1 MHPIHKYVSIALL
14 TLILTVLMSASAQ
27 AHLMGAQH
35 GTLNF
40 VDDGAFMV
48 LSLPISA
55 FDGIDDDDNGK
66 ISMIEFNNHRAAIVE
81 SVTQNIRLSDK
92 QRNLSLEGIIL
103 SPVVPHDA
111 SDKSISQ
118 LTVMGR
124 FVLVDSNSTLRFQVE
139 LFGKQPSER
148 QLKITATRKS
158 DKQAQVFEL
167 TPVISEEMLF
177 TDTAYSNGPV
187 TTES

>member
-1 MHPIHKYVSIALL
+1 MHPTHKYAPIALL
-14 TLILTVLMSASAQ
+14 TLILTVLVSASAQ
-27 AHLMGAQH
+27 AHLMVAQH

-55 FDGIDDDDNGK
+55 FDGIDDDSDGK
-66 ISMIEFNNHRAAIVE
+66 ISMIEFNNHRATIVE
-81 SVTQNIRLSDK
+81 SVEQNITLSDK
-92 QRNLSLEGIIL
+92 QRKLSLEGIML

-118 LTVMGR
+118 LTIMGR
-124 FVLVDSNSTLRFQVE
+124 FVLADSNATLRFQVD
-139 LFGKQPSER
+139 LFGKQSAEQ

-167 TPVISEEMLF
+167 TPAISEEMLF